1 MTVFSNRCGLYVVI
15 DLFCMVEALLRAP
28 RVTLH
33 GEGIGE
39 SHLRIVRHER
49 RGGGGRR
56 GKKIYEGKGGRRG
69 GWSGGIKDE
78 CEF

>member
-1 MTVFSNRCGLYVVI
+1 MTVFSITCGLYVVI

-28 RVTLH
+28 RVALH

-49 RGGGGRR
+49 RGWEGRR
-56 GKKIYEGKGGRRG
+56 GKGIYEGRGGRGG
-69 GWSGGIKDE
+69 GWSGGIGGE

>member
-1 MTVFSNRCGLYVVI
+1 M
-15 DLFCMVEALLRAP
+15 
-28 RVTLH
+28 VTLGRA

-49 RGGGGRR
+49 RGWEGRR
-56 GKKIYEGKGGRRG
+56 GKGIYEGRGGRGG
-69 GWSGGIKDE
+69 GWSGGIGGE

>member
-1 MTVFSNRCGLYVVI
+1 MTVFSIRCGLYVVI

-28 RVTLH
+28 RVALH

-49 RGGGGRR
+49 RGWEGRR
-56 GKKIYEGKGGRRG
+56 GKGIYEGRGGRGG
-69 GWSGGIKDE
+69 GWSGGIGGE

>member
-1 MTVFSNRCGLYVVI
+1 MWPLRSL
-15 DLFCMVEALLRAP
+15 DQFCMVEALLRAL
-28 RVTLH
+28 RVALH

-49 RGGGGRR
+49 RGWEGRR
-56 GKKIYEGKGGRRG
+56 GKRIYEGKGGRG
-69 GWSGGIKDE
+69 EGLSGGIGGE